1 MTDNEGRLK
10 ALIELTEKA
19 VSELTAKSAELA
31 EADIRLRQSARDIEE
46 LREIVGDL
54 SELVETGKKHEWMT
68 ASECGAH
75 LRLRPETVRKLAE
88 KKEIRGYKLSD
99 GRYGHWRFDRRE
111 VDEDMR
117 GRRTRAA
124 REN

>member
-19 VSELTAKSAELA
+19 VSDLTAKSAELA
-31 EADIRLRQSARDIEE
+31 EADIRLRQSARDIED
-46 LREIVGDL
+46 LREIVGSL
-54 SELVETGKKHEWMT
+54 SEIVESNRQREWMT

-75 LRLRPETVRKLAE
+75 LRLRPETVRKMAE

-124 REN
+124 RED